1 MCGICGVMRFDGEVV
16 DPMRVE
22 RMRDQMTMR
31 GPDGFGLSQNPT
43 VVLGHRRLAIIDL
56 SAAGQQPMSNA
67 DASLQIVFNGE
78 IYNFLELRM
87 ELENAGYAFASRTD
101 TEVLLHGYAQ
111 WGLEGLLTRI
121 RGMFAFALVD
131 HNRGEIH
138 LGRDPLGKKPLFF
151 HKTECELIFA
161 SSLRAL
167 VAGLPN
173 KPEVDLIALDT
184 LLWNAY
190 IPGPRTLLR
199 GVEKLQPGCT
209 VSFLSDGIRRDLRYW
224 NKDFFSPE
232 QGVEREEW
240 LERIEAMLLQ
250 AVKRRLVAD
259 RPLGVMLSGG
269 VDSGL
274 ITAMVA
280 RTGARVK
287 TFTVAAEDPS
297 LDESLLA
304 ERVARRYD
312 TEHCVLPVTNA
323 IQHQLGC
330 LVAAMG
336 EPMGDPSAAFLLS
349 VAQTARQSIT
359 VALMGDG
366 GDECFGGY
374 DYFGV
379 YSLVGQVKRF
389 LPEASLGVVNRA
401 GRALQHQRG
410 ALRRAGTLL
419 HMIGAPLE
427 ENFRERAR
435 MDATTR
441 AALYTPDFHH
451 ALGTHHPADHYLQ
464 ALAQDKNAL
473 PVDRVM
479 QMHLQTVLPDQL
491 LAKTDLATMGASL
504 EARCPFL
511 DQDMVELAMRIP
523 AKHRFHGGTKG
534 LLRELARRHLPGE
547 VVDRPKQGFEP
558 PLAAWLRSKEWADLV
573 DDLLLGH
580 QVEQRGWF
588 QRKTLEV
595 LLKEHRRQAHPV
607 GHDSAYLLWTLIILE
622 LWLRMTVDNW
632 TV

>member
-16 DPMRVE
+16 DPLRVE
-22 RMRDQMTMR
+22 RMRDQMIAR
-31 GPDGFGLSQNPT
+31 GPDGFGLSQQNT
-43 VVLGHRRLAIIDL
+43 FVLGHRRLAIIDL
-56 SAAGQQPMSNA
+56 SDAGHQPMSNA
-67 DASLQIVFNGE
+67 DGSLQIAFNGE
-78 IYNFLELRM
+78 IYNFQELRA
-87 ELENAGYAFASRTD
+87 ELEKSGYVFASRTD

-131 HNRGEIH
+131 QVRGEIH
-138 LGRDPLGKKPLFF
+138 LARDPLGKKPLFF
-151 HKTECELIFA
+151 RKTEYELAFA
-161 SSLRAL
+161 SSTRAL
-167 VAGLPN
+167 FAGLPS
-173 KPEVDLIALDT
+173 KPKVDLIAVDA

-190 IPGPRTLLR
+190 IPGPRTILQ
-199 GVEKLQPGCT
+199 GVEKLQPGCAM
-209 VSFLSDGIRRDLRYW
+209 SFLQGGMRRDLTYW
-224 NKDFFSPE
+224 KQDFFSPE

-250 AVKRRLVAD
+250 AVKRRLMAD

-280 RTGARVK
+280 QTGARVK

-297 LDESLLA
+297 LDESPLA
-304 ERVARRYD
+304 ALVAGRYD
-312 TEHCVLPVTNA
+312 TEHCVLPVTHA
-323 IQHQLGC
+323 IQHQMGR

-336 EPMGDPSAAFLLS
+336 EPMGDPSAAFLLA

-379 YSLVGQVKRF
+379 YSLVGRIRRF
-389 LPEASLGVVNRA
+389 LPGASLGVLNYA

-419 HMIGAPLE
+419 HMIGTPLE

-435 MDATTR
+435 MDAATR
-441 AALYTPDFHH
+441 GALYTPDFQR
-451 ALGTHHPADHYLQ
+451 ALVTHHPADHYME
-464 ALAQDKNAL
+464 ALAQNKNAL

-479 QMHLQTVLPDQL
+479 QMHLQTILPDQL

-523 AKHRFHGGTKG
+523 ASHRFHGGTKG
-534 LLRELARRHLPGE
+534 LLRELARRHLPQE

-573 DDLLLGH
+573 DDLLLGQH
-580 QVEQRGWF
+580 VEQRGWF
-588 QRKTLEV
+588 QRKTLEA
-595 LLKEHRRQAHPV
+595 LIAEHRQQTRSV

-622 LWLRMTVDNW
+622 LWLRMAIDTE
-632 TV
+632 TI